1 MCEIAGD
8 EEIERILQQEKVLQ
22 SIKHTVECLNDPS
35 LIGCVC
41 ANPGNWLIEE
51 ISPKTGDRANRNE
64 SKLWPYV
71 TSMI

>member
-41 ANPGNWLIEE
+41 ANPGNWLKKYP
-51 ISPKTGDRANRNE
+51 PKQGIGPTEMSRN
-64 SKLWPYV
+64 YGR
-71 TSMI
+71 M